1 MDKCSDSAFLLF
13 IAGRIFHLAGDYET
27 AKMYLVKAYEH
38 EKLPEVQNL
47 LGLCYFELGNY
58 EQARAIFENMLEKVP
73 MNVNVLLNLAK
84 CYEKL
89 SNTDKALEYAE
100 KIVETFPE
108 CEEAHEMIRKF
119 S

>member
-1 MDKCSDSAFLLF
+1 
-13 IAGRIFHLAGDYET
+13 
-27 AKMYLVKAYEH
+27 
-38 EKLPEVQNL
+38 
-47 LGLCYFELGNY
+47 
-58 EQARAIFENMLEKVP
+58 